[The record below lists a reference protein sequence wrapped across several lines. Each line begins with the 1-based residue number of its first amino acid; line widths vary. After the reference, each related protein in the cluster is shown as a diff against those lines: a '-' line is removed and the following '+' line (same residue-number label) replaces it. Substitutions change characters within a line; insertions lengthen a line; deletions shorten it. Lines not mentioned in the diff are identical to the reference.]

1 VRILSIASSLSH
13 GGAETV
19 LVDLVLGLSGHEHRV
34 VHSTATRG
42 AAPHGPFLRRL
53 TRAGVRCDD
62 ISFDALATP
71 RGRHEIL
78 GEFQPDVVLLH
89 WWGRDCVRRWVDGDG
104 DPACTRRPSFV
115 CVLHHA
121 GIPAPSGYDHY
132 VVVTRTQM
140 GQVPSV
146 SDRRR
151 VHLIHNGVDLA
162 RFRASARRRR
172 ATRRMVV
179 GRLSRL
185 SHDKIPVDWLQT
197 AAAYA
202 LPQTRF
208 IVAGDG
214 PLLATLREDVVR
226 LGLAD
231 RFTLPGYIARG
242 RVPALLERFDVFCH
256 VTSTAVE
263 CQPLALLEALAAG
276 VPIVAEDRG
285 GIPEIV
291 THGVDG
297 LLASTAEEIGG
308 HLHALRRDGALRRRL
323 STGARRT
330 ARRFS
335 LRNQLNA
342 YRRLLVDIDRERRA
356 GGT

>member
-19 LVDLVLGLSGHEHRV
+19 LVDLALGLSEHEHRV

-42 AAPHGPFLRRL
+42 AAPHVPFLRRL

-71 RGRHEIL
+71 RGRREIL

-89 WWGRDCVRRWVDGDG
+89 WWGRDCVRRWVDGEG
-104 DPACTRRPSFV
+104 DRARRRPSFV

-140 GQVPSV
+140 GQVPAV
-146 SDRRR
+146 SDSR

-162 RFRASARRRR
+162 RFRASARRPR
-172 ATRRMVV
+172 AARRMVV

-185 SHDKIPVDWLQT
+185 SHDKIPVDWLRT

-208 IVAGDG
+208 VVAGDG
-214 PLLATLREDVVR
+214 PLLARLREDVVR
-226 LGLAD
+226 LGLRD
-231 RFTLPGYIARG
+231 RFTLPGYVARV

-291 THGVDG
+291 THGVNG
-297 LLASTAEEIGG
+297 LLASTPREIGN
-308 HLHALRRDGALRRRL
+308 HLHALRRDGDLRRRL

-330 ARRFS
+330 AQRFS
-335 LRNQLNA
+335 LRGQLNA
-342 YRRLLVDIDRERRA
+342 YRGLLVDIDRAHRA
-356 GGT
+356 GRT

>member
-1 VRILSIASSLSH
+1 LRILSIASSLSH

-19 LVDLVLGLSGHEHRV
+19 LVDLTLGLSEHEHRV

-42 AAPHGPFLRRL
+42 AAPHFPFLRRL

-71 RGRHEIL
+71 RGRREIL
-78 GEFQPDVVLLH
+78 GDFRPDVVFFH
-89 WWGRDCVRRWVDGDG
+89 WWGRDCVRRWVDGEG
-104 DPACTRRPSFV
+104 KEALTRRPSFV
-115 CVLHHA
+115 CVLHNA
-121 GIPAPSGYDHY
+121 RIPAPSGYDHY

-146 SDRRR
+146 SDTR

-162 RFRASARRRR
+162 RFRACARPTR
-172 ATRRMVV
+172 AKRRMVV

-185 SHDKIPVDWLQT
+185 SDDKIPVDWLRT

-202 LPQTRF
+202 LPQTCF
-208 IVAGDG
+208 VVAGDG
-214 PLLATLREDVVR
+214 PLLATLRADVAR
-226 LGLAD
+226 LGLGGQ
-231 RFTLPGYIARG
+231 FELPGYVARG

-276 VPIVAEDRG
+276 VPIVAEERG

-291 THGVDG
+291 THGANG
-297 LLASTAEEIGG
+297 LLASTPEQIGD
-308 HLHALRRDGALRRRL
+308 HLHALRRDGNLRKRL

-330 ARRFS
+330 AQRFS
-335 LRNQLNA
+335 LQGQLNA
-342 YRRLLVDIDRERRA
+342 YRRLLVAIDRERRA
-356 GGT
+356 G